1 MSGMDK
7 SRRTYLKAT
16 GAIGVAGLTGLSG
29 CIGSI
34 SGGGSGGGP
43 IKMGSILPIT
53 GSLSAYGGGMQEA
66 VNLAKKHINDGDG
79 PLGREL
85 QVVNEDSE
93 TKPDKANQKYDTLVN
108 EENIVGFV
116 GAASS
121 GVSVPLAK
129 KVAAD
134 GVMQVSNASTS
145 PVLAQIGY
153 NDDQSA
159 KFFGRTAP
167 NDAQQ
172 GIVMGRIL
180 SEQKYVGASKAA
192 FLYVNNEYGE
202 GLAQKAKAAF
212 QGETVGMVGYDQKSS
227 DYTSTLDKL
236 YKDSPDAVGFIG
248 YPGNG
253 QTILKQWQNGGY
265 GGKWVLSEGLNSSD
279 FFNQLKEITDG
290 MYLASPSPEGTN
302 GASKFEKQ
310 MSNKQTL
317 FAAHAYDGLF
327 LQALAMHK
335 AGEATGE
342 AIAKNIRSVSR
353 GGQKVTVG
361 EFQKAKDLLD
371 DGEDINYEGASSPVD
386 MNEKLEPLNRF
397 AIMQVQDG
405 SAKELEGIPRSYF
418 EGKL

>member
-7 SRRTYLKAT
+7 SRRTYLKTT
-16 GAIGVAGLTGLSG
+16 GAIGAAGLTGLSG

-34 SGGGSGGGP
+34 SGGGGGSGP
-43 IKMGSILPIT
+43 IKTGSILPIT
-53 GSLSAYGGGMQEA
+53 GALSAYGSGMQEA
-66 VNLAKKHINDGDG
+66 VNLAKKHINDADG

-85 QVVNEDSE
+85 QVINKDSE
-93 TKPDKANQKYDTLVN
+93 TKPDKANQKYDALVN

-129 KVAAD
+129 KVGSD
-134 GVMQVSNASTS
+134 QVMQVSNASTS
-145 PVLAQIGY
+145 PALAQLGY
-153 NDDQSA
+153 NDDQSS
-159 KFFGRTAP
+159 KYFGRTAP
-167 NDAQQ
+167 NDGQQ

-180 SEQKYVGASKAA
+180 SESKYIGADKAA
-192 FLYVNNEYGE
+192 FLYVNNAYGK
-202 GLAQKAKAAF
+202 GLAEKAKAAF
-212 QGETVGMVGYDQKSS
+212 KGETTAMVPYDKKSS
-227 DYTSTLDKL
+227 DYTSTLDKVFEG
-236 YKDSPDAVGFIG
+236 DPGAVGFVG

-265 GGKWVLSEGLNSSD
+265 GGQWVLSEGLNSSE
-279 FFNQLKEITDG
+279 FFQNLKEITDG
-290 MYLASPSPEGTN
+290 MYLASPSPEGTD
-302 GASKFEKQ
+302 GASKFNNQ
-310 MSNKQTL
+310 MSAKNTL

-335 AGEATGE
+335 AGEASGK
-342 AIAKNIRSVSR
+342 AIANNIRSVSR

-371 DGEDINYEGASSPVD
+371 DGKDINFEGASSPVD
-386 MNEKLEPLNRF
+386 MNKSLEPLNRF
-397 AIMQVQDG
+397 AIMQVKSG
-405 SAKELEGIPRSYF
+405 KAKELETIPRSYF